1 MLLSLALLM
10 AGCTSSP
17 TEEAPASAVAARA
30 LRLAYSNNLDG
41 ETEPCG

>member
-1 MLLSLALLM
+1 MLSVLLM
-10 AGCTSSP
+10 LGCTP
-17 TEEAPASAVAARA
+17 ELPLEQGDAA